1 MCDDDTSDDLDLGL
15 AGGTGSNI
23 VGLLPRS
30 IRIGESFLGSIR
42 GINPRP
48 GVSEAVDD
56 GDSLWRLG
64 GFRPVARRRRL
75 VKPAAIEGL

>member
-1 MCDDDTSDDLDLGL
+1 MCDDDASDDLDLGL
-15 AGGTGSNI
+15 AGSTGSNI

-42 GINPRP
+42 GINPRL

-56 GDSLWRLG
+56 GDSL
-64 GFRPVARRRRL
+64 
-75 VKPAAIEGL
+75 